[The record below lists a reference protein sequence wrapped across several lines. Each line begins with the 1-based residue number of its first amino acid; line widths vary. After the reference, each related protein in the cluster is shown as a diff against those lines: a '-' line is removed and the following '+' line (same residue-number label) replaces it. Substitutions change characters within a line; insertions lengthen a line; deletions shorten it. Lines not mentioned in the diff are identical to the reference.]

1 MIRFI
6 TARAA
11 RAVATLLVVVI
22 VAFVLARMAGDPV
35 LLMLPPEAPPDQVEA
50 TRASLGLDEPIVI
63 QFFYFLGGAMTGDFG
78 DSIRQGAPA
87 LDIVLE
93 RLPYTLELAIGSF
106 LLGFGAAVAVAVWGE
121 LSPYPAVRNA
131 MLWVATARQAIPPYL
146 FGILMILVFSIWLGM
161 LPAIGRTSYASY
173 VLPIVTIATFE
184 VALYLRLINGSFA
197 KSRNE
202 DYVRTALA
210 KGASRTRV
218 VLTHQLPNALV
229 PLITVAGVNLGV
241 LLGGLVV
248 LETVFNW
255 PGLGRLIVQG
265 VEQRDYP
272 VVQAGVLVIAIIFV
286 VINFVVDMLYAV
298 IDPRVRVTK

>member
-1 MIRFI
+1 
-6 TARAA
+6 
-11 RAVATLLVVVI
+11 
-22 VAFVLARMAGDPV
+22 
-35 LLMLPPEAPPDQVEA
+35 
-50 TRASLGLDEPIVI
+50 
-63 QFFYFLGGAMTGDFG
+63 
-78 DSIRQGAPA
+78 
-87 LDIVLE
+87 
-93 RLPYTLELAIGSF
+93 
-106 LLGFGAAVAVAVWGE
+106 
-121 LSPYPAVRNA
+121 
-131 MLWVATARQAIPPYL
+131 
-146 FGILMILVFSIWLGM
+146 MILVFSIWLGM